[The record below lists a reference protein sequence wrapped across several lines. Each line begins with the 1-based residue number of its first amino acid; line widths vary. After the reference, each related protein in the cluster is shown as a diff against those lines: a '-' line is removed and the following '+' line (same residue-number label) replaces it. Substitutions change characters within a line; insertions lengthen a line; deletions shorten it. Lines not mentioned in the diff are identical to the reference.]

1 MTVHVL
7 EAPCGGCI
15 PAHRAEQFETK
26 ERMAD
31 DDDTACMRRLAAGDD
46 SALAEIVK
54 RWHAPLLN
62 FFYRSTGS
70 REDAEDLTQNVMVKL
85 YRAAPRYRV
94 EARFST
100 YLFVIARRALQNHR
114 RFFRRKL
121 FGLVDNSRVPEIYLA
136 ESGAGRVR
144 EIEDFFQTALKTLP
158 EAQRTAILLL
168 KQQGMTYSEIA
179 DAMGTTES
187 RVRTWI
193 FRARQ
198 KLKEAY
204 DETDR

>member
-1 MTVHVL
+1 MTVHAL
-7 EAPCGGCI
+7 EAPRGCF
-15 PAHRAEQFETK
+15 PGHLAEETEIE

-31 DDDTACMRRLAAGDD
+31 DEDTACMRRLAAGDD

-54 RWHAPLLN
+54 RWHTPLLN

-70 REDAEDLTQNVMVKL
+70 REDAEDLMQSVMIKL

-100 YLFVIARRALQNHR
+100 YLFVIARRVLQNHR
-114 RFFRRKL
+114 RFFRRKM
-121 FGLVDNSRVPEIYLA
+121 FGLVDNGSVSETFLA
-136 ESGAGRVR
+136 DSDDGKVR
-144 EIEDFFQTALKTLP
+144 EIEEFFQTALKSLP
-158 EAQRTAILLL
+158 ESQRTAILLL
-168 KQQGMTYSEIA
+168 KQQGMSYREIA
-179 DAMGTTES
+179 DAMRTNES
-187 RVRTWI
+187 SVKTWI

-204 DETDR
+204 DETNR